1 MLAYTWPLRGIEG
14 NLLSIIYNM
23 GLHFDI
29 EGSRMLRE
37 QEFKKSKVKKLVSE
51 TLSDKNF
58 ERLKFELSS
67 GNMECLNYLVMT
79 ELKGYN

>member
-37 QEFKKSKVKKLVSE
+37 QEFKKSKVKKIGIRDSE
-51 TLSDKNF
+51 
-58 ERLKFELSS
+58 
-67 GNMECLNYLVMT
+67 
-79 ELKGYN
+79 